1 MRGQLLKINE
11 ERAELISLE
20 NRMELPVDGKG
31 QNGPLFWM
39 HLEHSSSEEWEDIL
53 TMLKLSSDDKACAMQ
68 TRHFPHAAGLSAGG
82 IVLRMPL
89 RIPGK
94 GISANAIQY
103 LTVVMLPRLLISRIQ
118 GQALVLEKAGKR
130 LQEDEHPV
138 ITCSAELFLYLQ
150 ETILEM
156 EINNL
161 LIARNGVEHLASAAE
176 TDLNKLDARKLAR
189 FRRRVG
195 HLAGQVE
202 EKLFCLTLLAS
213 LLARDRTFGPM
224 RSGITEQIDAHNHL
238 LRSLQRVQE
247 RINELMQ
254 LADSHSR
261 ERAEQRLRGLT
272 IISGVFM
279 PLTFITGFYGMN
291 FPRMPFMESEWGFRF
306 IVCGML
312 GLGIGLLVFFRK
324 RGWFN

>member
-150 ETILEM
+150 EAILEM

-161 LIARNGVEHLASAAE
+161 LI
-176 TDLNKLDARKLAR
+176 ARKLAR

-261 ERAEQRLRGLT
+261 EQAEQRLRVLT

>member
-150 ETILEM
+150 EAILEM
-156 EINNL
+156 EI
-161 LIARNGVEHLASAAE
+161 IEHS
-176 TDLNKLDARKLAR
+176 
-189 FRRRVG
+189 
-195 HLAGQVE
+195 
-202 EKLFCLTLLAS
+202 
-213 LLARDRTFGPM
+213 
-224 RSGITEQIDAHNHL
+224 
-238 LRSLQRVQE
+238 
-247 RINELMQ
+247 
-254 LADSHSR
+254 
-261 ERAEQRLRGLT
+261 
-272 IISGVFM
+272 
-279 PLTFITGFYGMN
+279 TG
-291 FPRMPFMESEWGFRF
+291 
-306 IVCGML
+306 
-312 GLGIGLLVFFRK
+312 
-324 RGWFN
+324 